1 MRKGLD
7 ISAMRKGDPAG
18 QRPASGFMS
27 LAIALMI
34 TVVLLSVV
42 VTTPVQARQGMAAI
56 AVDARTGRVLY
67 ARHADA
73 PRIPASITKVM
84 TVYMIFSEL
93 KAGRLRLN
101 TRIRFSRHAASRPP
115 SKLGLRPGQTITVD
129 QAIRA
134 LVTKSANDVAA
145 AVAEHIAG
153 TESAF
158 ARRMTQTARR
168 LGMTRTTFRNASGL
182 PTPPNVTTARDLA
195 TLSLRI
201 QRDFPHLYKRYFALR
216 TFRFRGRVYR
226 NHNRLLGRVPGVD
239 GLKTGY
245 TRAAGYNLAATIR
258 RNGKRVVAVVL
269 GMPSGRAR
277 NAYMRRLLERMIA
290 RRDLGRGTRIAA
302 LAGTPPGLSRA
313 RMLAL
318 AKSRGPVIYGRPD
331 PARTRVAGTRAAR
344 NKARAAVARPA
355 VARAVPRPAARP
367 QRLAARAE
375 SHDGAT
381 TQMEGRPVTA
391 PVLPRPRPAIVA
403 LMARNVRML
412 AMADAPKVERR
423 PEAAKIE
430 AAKPSLPSG
439 MEEKVVAPAA
449 DERKAPDVEG
459 RTFVA
464 VRPHPATEAPQSGAA
479 GSLSEAEER
488 GVAQAEDH
496 SDEMPGRIAM
506 EVRPAP
512 VPAGDAAGRNDR
524 PAGIA
529 VIHEDESPLG
539 PVRPVRLKERTADV
553 SEVEASTQGRTA
565 TRGKEPPRT
574 RIALAA
580 PLAFAPVPTARVVHV
595 DPERREIVV
604 ARAPIAAGRKEEGA
618 TPMTPA
624 PAPAGSTEATGSK
637 KVESPAVPSE
647 AYAMSVTAGAEVDG
661 KTVTAAPHADEARK
675 KADAGETRRSER
687 AQKADPRL
695 ERYRRSWN
703 IQLGAFPAKEG
714 AKGRLK
720 EARRAARRLLA
731 GKPGYTMRFQR
742 RGRTYYRARFAGF
755 DRRTATRAC
764 RALKRHR
771 IPCFAI
777 APGAG
782 DT

>member
-1 MRKGLD
+1 MDSHLD
-7 ISAMRKGDPAG
+7 ISAMREGDPAG
-18 QRPASGFMS
+18 QGTAAAALSS
-27 LAIALMI
+27 VIALML
-34 TVVLLSVV
+34 TVALLALVM
-42 VTTPVQARQGMAAI
+42 TTPVQARQGMAAI
-56 AVDARTGRVLY
+56 AVDARTGRVLF

-84 TVYMIFSEL
+84 TVYMIFAEL
-93 KAGRLRLN
+93 KAGRLSLN

-158 ARRMTQTARR
+158 ARRMTQVARR
-168 LGMTRTTFRNASGL
+168 MGMTRTTFRNASGL

-201 QRDFPHLYKRYFALR
+201 QRDFPRLYKRYFALR

-290 RRDLGRGTRIAA
+290 RRDLARGTHIAA
-302 LAGTPPGLSRA
+302 LAGSPPGLSRA

-318 AKSRGPVIYGRPD
+318 ARSRGPVIYGRPD
-331 PARTRVAGTRAAR
+331 PARTRVARSSAAKTRGSKTVRTAAA
-344 NKARAAVARPA
+344 N
-355 VARAVPRPAARP
+355 AVPRPAARP
-367 QRLAARAE
+367 QALADRSERHGRTTSKA
-375 SHDGAT
+375 DGQPA
-381 TQMEGRPVTA
+381 VA
-391 PVLPRPRPAIVA
+391 PVRPRPRPAIVA
-403 LMARNVRML
+403 LMARNMRML
-412 AMADAPKVERR
+412 AMADAR
-423 PEAAKIE
+423 PEAQPE
-430 AAKPSLPSG
+430 APKAEDTKPAPTSARAETAAAPA
-439 MEEKVVAPAA
+439 EKAGATPAA
-449 DERKAPDVEG
+449 DERRPAEAPG

-464 VRPHPATEAPQSGAA
+464 VRPQPAPASAPQGRDLEKSSAPQARSVAKNGRRD
-479 GSLSEAEER
+479 E
-488 GVAQAEDH
+488 GV
-496 SDEMPGRIAM
+496 PGRVAM

-512 VPAGDAAGRNDR
+512 APVDAADGEGEKTAD
-524 PAGIA
+524 IA
-529 VIHEDESPLG
+529 AVHEGERPLG
-539 PVRPVRLKERTADV
+539 PVMPSGMKPQADDTAA
-553 SEVEASTQGRTA
+553 EAHAGPA
-565 TRGKEPPRT
+565 ARGKEPPRT
-574 RIALAA
+574 RLALAA
-580 PLAFAPVPTARVVHV
+580 PLAFAPVPTARVVRV
-595 DPERREIVV
+595 DPERREMVV
-604 ARAPIAAGRKEEGA
+604 ARTPVPAAEQAKEAKTGPE
-618 TPMTPA
+618 TPA
-624 PAPAGSTEATGSK
+624 PAGAAREAAAAADDLK
-637 KVESPAVPSE
+637 
-647 AYAMSVTAGAEVDG
+647 AEVR
-661 KTVTAAPHADEARK
+661 AE
-675 KADAGETRRSER
+675 GETADKAMAEKDRKAER
-687 AQKADPRL
+687 KQETDPRL
-695 ERYRRSWN
+695 ARYRRSWN
-703 IQLGAFPAKEG
+703 IQLGAFPAEEG

-731 GKPGYTMRFQR
+731 GKPGYTMRFER